1 METVTITPKSAAK
14 AAKAIQKE
22 LERREAQATWEEDFQ
37 KRQEEIAE
45 LLKSDTGR
53 KERVDAGICFK
64 SVAFSAKGV
73 SLAYTDREGD
83 KGFTCEEEPRKEF
96 YLAFLAMSYFYCT
109 ELGVDLLSG
118 DRKVFFNIKKV
129 TPHIDKKYG
138 VLDGF
143 KISGYEVIGKW
154 AQTQNFSSDR
164 VINLSEKSHLILQKI
179 FDEAYIY
186 LTGDRAQRNLF
197 LEEDEQEEESEDETS

>member
-1 METVTITPKSAAK
+1 METVTITPKSASK

-37 KRQEEIAE
+37 KRREEIEE
-45 LLKSDTGR
+45 LLASENGR
-53 KERVDAGICFK
+53 KERVDAGVYFK
-64 SVAFSAKGV
+64 SVAFSARGV
-73 SLAYTDREGD
+73 SLAYADREGD

-109 ELGVDLLSG
+109 ELGVDLFAG
-118 DRKVFFNIKKV
+118 DRKVFFNVRKV

-143 KISGYEVIGKW
+143 KISGYESIEKW
-154 AQTQNFSSDR
+154 TQTQNFSSDR
-164 VINLSEKSHLILQKI
+164 VINLSEKSNLILQKI

-197 LEEDEQEEESEDETS
+197 LEEDERSEEEEEETS

>member
-1 METVTITPKSAAK
+1 MKTVTITPKSAARASK
-14 AAKAIQKE
+14 VIQKE
-22 LERREAQATWEEDFQ
+22 LERREKQATWEEDFQ
-37 KRQEEIAE
+37 KRMKEIEE
-45 LLKSDTGR
+45 LLKSEEGR
-53 KERVDAGICFK
+53 KARVDAGVCFK

-109 ELGVDLLSG
+109 ELGMDLLSG
-118 DRKVFFNIKKV
+118 DRKVFFNVRKV

-143 KISGYEVIGKW
+143 KISGYESIEGW
-154 AQTQNFSSDR
+154 SQCQNFSSDR
-164 VINLSEKSHLILQKI
+164 VINLSEKSNQILQKI

-197 LEEDEQEEESEDETS
+197 LEEDDEREEKEEGKT

>member
-1 METVTITPKSAAK
+1 MAEVTITPKSAAR
-14 AAKAIQKE
+14 AAKAIKDE
-22 LERREAQATWEEDFQ
+22 LAKREQQLTWEENLE
-37 KRQEEIAE
+37 KRLEEIKV
-45 LLKSDTGR
+45 LLDSEDGR
-53 KERVDAGICFK
+53 KGRVDAGIYFK
-64 SVAFSAKGV
+64 SVAFSAQGV

-109 ELGVDLLSG
+109 ELGMDLLAG
-118 DRKVFFNIKKV
+118 DRKVFFNVRKV
-129 TPHIDKKYG
+129 IPHINKKYG

-143 KISGYEVIGKW
+143 KISGYESIEKW
-154 AQTQNFSSDR
+154 TQIQRFSSDR
-164 VINLSEKSHLILQKI
+164 VISLSEKSNLILQKI

-197 LEEDEQEEESEDETS
+197 LEEDDQEEEQEEDET